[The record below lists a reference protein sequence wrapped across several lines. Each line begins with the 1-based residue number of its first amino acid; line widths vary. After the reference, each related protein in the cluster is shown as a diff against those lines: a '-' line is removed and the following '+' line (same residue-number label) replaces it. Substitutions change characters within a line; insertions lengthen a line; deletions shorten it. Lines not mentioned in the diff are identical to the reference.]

1 MWLIRHKKT
10 ISQLQPLMKVEI
22 LLEYILHKVG
32 LQTSQDEQTLE
43 EKSATAL
50 HVMKTGQIVAY
61 ENARTVIT
69 NLRNQH

>member
-1 MWLIRHKKT
+1 MN
-10 ISQLQPLMKVEI
+10 VEK

-32 LQTSQDEQTLE
+32 LQTSQDEKKLE
-43 EKSATAL
+43 EESATAL
-50 HVMKTGQIVAY
+50 HVIKTGHIVAY